1 MSEQRT
7 TPKTVMTSGVIYTLL
22 ICYLVITL
30 FPMLWL
36 FMTSLK
42 PSGEVFDAPF
52 APPAVDALAL
62 DNFSRAWTAGSF
74 GDYFFNSVL
83 VTACTVT
90 GVVFIGAMAAY
101 ALARFAFPG
110 SRALLFYFLGGLMIP
125 LQLAVVPLFFQLK
138 AMGLLSSRVGLV
150 LVYIGVGLPFAIFI
164 LTGFFRSLPKS
175 LHEAAL
181 LDGCTEFGAFTR
193 VMLPLARPG
202 LITVAIFSFIGT
214 WNEYFLAFMFL
225 SGEGSEALRTLPLGL
240 ANVTIVSQYK
250 VDWGMVFAGL
260 VIIVIPT
267 LIIYLLLQR
276 HLTKGVT
283 LGAVKG

>member
-1 MSEQRT
+1 MSERRT
-7 TPKTVMTSGVIYTLL
+7 TPKTVLTTGAIYTLL
-22 ICYLVITL
+22 IAYLLATL

-42 PSGEVFDAPF
+42 PSAEVFDEPF
-52 APPAVDALAL
+52 APPAIDNLAT
-62 DNFSRAWTAGSF
+62 DNFTRAWTTGSF
-74 GDYFFNSVL
+74 GEYFFNSVA
-83 VTACTVT
+83 VTFATVV

-110 SRALLFYFLGGLMIP
+110 AKALLFYFLGGLMIP

-138 AMGLLSSRVGLV
+138 AMGLLSSRFGLV
-150 LVYIGVGLPFAIFI
+150 LVYIAVGLPFAIFI

-181 LDGCTEFGAFTR
+181 LDGCTEFGAFWR
-193 VMLPLARPG
+193 IMLPLARPG

-225 SGEGSEALRTLPLGL
+225 SGEGSENLRTLPLGL
-240 ANVTIVSQYK
+240 ANITIVSQYE

-260 VIIVIPT
+260 VLIVVPT
-267 LIIYLLLQR
+267 LFIYLMLQR